1 MKIISFSLLF
11 LFQSMVSATN
21 LYSGGKRGKLVN
33 NKLVSLSY
41 SDSQGETV
49 DVTDRGEEISVMLPR
64 NEKAEPLS
72 VEKGKLY
79 SGKYSVH
86 EFNITHNASAVHIR
100 VGWGVSVDVEL
111 YVSKGSKPKPLKGVY
126 DFNKTLQLGRHLSV
140 NTSNSTDPS
149 SHDELF
155 LSNDELKW
163 TAEGT
168 YFALLRFIENNSL
181 PEKERAKI
189 DSDGTIPYNVS
200 IYTSMCMYY
209 DEKKE
214 DWSREGMKVR
224 NMLLNLRDRTVSFS
238 HLLASFQRHGGRSLT

>member
-21 LYSGGKRGKLVN
+21 LYSGSKGGKLVN

-41 SDSQGETV
+41 SELKPNGSQGEINV
-49 DVTDRGEEISVMLPR
+49 KNLEKEISVMLPR

-79 SGKYSVH
+79 SGKYSEH
-86 EFNITHNASAVHIR
+86 EFNITHNASAVHIQ

-111 YVSKGSKPKPLKGVY
+111 YVSKGSKPKPLEGVY
-126 DFNKTLQLGRHLSV
+126 DFNTTLQLGRHLSV

-149 SHDELF
+149 SHRELF
-155 LSNDELKW
+155 LSNDDLNW

-209 DEKKE
+209 DEKK
-214 DWSREGMKVR
+214 DVWSTEGMKVR
-224 NMLLNLRDRTVSFS
+224 NRCY
-238 HLLASFQRHGGRSLT
+238 